1 MREGGWR
8 GGRGPGMRR
17 EGHEKEAR
25 ENAKSC
31 LTLPQLPNVQSN
43 GIHIASLELLVLP
56 KDPLL

>member
-1 MREGGWR
+1 
-8 GGRGPGMRR
+8 MRR